1 MQELPLQLLHVRMV
15 SEELLEPRRLIFLR
29 PNGVESVFRQPKR
42 HISGP
47 LSIHGWGVKR
57 LIQLPAQSPGL
68 CWLFHLCSTR
78 DDAFWGLDK
87 TVQKRQGL
95 LFHPGRRGTAAQPP
109 QLHLCRRFSDRDRPV
124 PAALP
129 RAAELLLRENR
140 RIPVYPDVSLVLQD
154 AGHHVFV
161 PQLSLVIG
169 NSPLLECLHQ
179 FLIGCPGQI
188 GPVDPADCFRL
199 CRMGSVLSELHPVS
213 EGLLSVAR
221 HQRTVLSIGS
231 VSSSPLISRNRRHSL
246 FSTMIFATSSLN
258 SSSSNASRNSGPV
271 SNISSRT

>member
-1 MQELPLQLLHVRMV
+1 MV
-15 SEELLEPRRLIFLR
+15 PEELLEPRRLIFLR
-29 PNGVESVFRQPKR
+29 PNGVEPVFRQPKR
-42 HISGP
+42 HIPGP
-47 LSIHGWGVKR
+47 LSIYRRG
-57 LIQLPAQSPGL
+57 LESFLQLPSQFPAL
-68 CWLFHLCSTR
+68 CRVLHFCLAGGNTLR
-78 DDAFWGLDK
+78 VLDK

-124 PAALP
+124 PAALLST
-129 RAAELLLRENR
+129 AVLLLREYG
-140 RIPVYPDVSLVLQD
+140 RIPVCPAVSLVLQD

-188 GPVDPADCFRL
+188 GLVDPADCFRL
-199 CRMGSVLSELHPVS
+199 CRMGSVLSELHPIS

-221 HQRTVLSIGS
+221 HQRTVLSMVS